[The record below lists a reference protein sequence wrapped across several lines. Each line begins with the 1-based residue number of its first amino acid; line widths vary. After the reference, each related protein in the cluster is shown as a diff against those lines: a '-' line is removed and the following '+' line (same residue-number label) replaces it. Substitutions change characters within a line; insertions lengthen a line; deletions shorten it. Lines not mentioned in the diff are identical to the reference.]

1 VAEPIFDTRDTAP
14 QRHPARGYAMVWVAA
29 TLFAINGT
37 VSKIVLGSGI
47 SSIELTQVRSIGAAI
62 GFALVLL
69 LTRPASLRV
78 TRRELPFLVAFGVTG
93 VAFVQWFYFLSIHRL
108 PVGIA
113 LLIQF
118 TAPLLI
124 ALWAR
129 FVTHEAVRRRVW
141 LALVLALAGLT
152 VMVEAWTGGGELS
165 SAGVAAALA
174 GSGAYAVYVLTAE
187 RAVAKRDPI
196 SLSCYGFAF
205 AGAFWLV
212 VQPLWT
218 FPLGRVDDSISLL
231 GRLEDVE
238 VPTWLALL
246 FVVVVGTMVT
256 FGLVVTALR
265 HISATRVALVATLEP
280 VVATAVAWAWLG
292 ESLSAVQI
300 LGASSV
306 LAGIVVAQTAR

>member
-1 VAEPIFDTRDTAP
+1 MAEPIFDTRDTAP
-14 QRHPARGYAMVWVAA
+14 RRHPARGYAMVWVAA

-187 RAVAKRDPI
+187 RAVEKRDPI

-218 FPLGRVDDSISLL
+218 FPIERVDDSISLL
-231 GRLEDVE
+231 GRLEDVR